1 VLLAVRPEERQTMI
15 AEHLRSN
22 EKLTSRR
29 NSSAG
34 SIRCERGYEMMAS
47 AQTAGV
53 YNLSAPILSPDGR
66 AIASLTFITVIN
78 MPSAP
83 DITRTIEMLTEAAAK
98 LSQMSAG
105 PARKTP
111 NDLRHT
117 SAPDRP
123 IRVALSPG
131 WREPVL

>member
-1 VLLAVRPEERQTMI
+1 MI

-22 EKLTSRR
+22 EKLTSRQFFR
-29 NSSAG
+29 
-34 SIRCERGYEMMAS
+34 RLDQVRERGYEMMAS

-53 YNLSAPILSPDGR
+53 YNLSADIVARWACDRL
-66 AIASLTFITVIN
+66 AYIYITVIN
-78 MPSAP
+78 MPSAL

-123 IRVALSPG
+123 IQCCVIPG